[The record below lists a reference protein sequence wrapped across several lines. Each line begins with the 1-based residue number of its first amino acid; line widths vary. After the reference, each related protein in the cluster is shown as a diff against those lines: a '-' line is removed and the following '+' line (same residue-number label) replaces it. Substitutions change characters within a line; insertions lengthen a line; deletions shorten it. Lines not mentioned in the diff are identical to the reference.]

1 MRPGPARTR
10 RWRRRAAV
18 RAWSA
23 VLCSPAPPRRTGRR
37 AYDGPTTCQTS
48 GPRGRRRCAP
58 RRPRCPHGAD
68 RPVAARYPPG
78 RTADAGHRHDPRR
91 PRGVV
96 RRQLRRVG
104 RRSCVHGRPP
114 NGTDH
119 RRAVDRPRRP
129 NAAAHPGRRPGRSG
143 AQAGRRGGTARWTH
157 PRGCRSAYR
166 SRAGRLRARC
176 HGRPGGH
183 RLRARCRRRD
193 RRCVD
198 RRRGDRRCRG
208 HLDGRCHASRCSG
221 RRASRCLRG
230 GGGRRSHGCHDHH
243 DGDGHPAG
251 HRCGRRGADVR
262 PARRCHR
269 GRPDGRRHASWCSGR
284 RASRCLHGGGDR
296 HASHHHCRR
305 DPADRSRH
313 ASRCRLGR
321 HAEARPRASCRHRG
335 WSRCRV
341 NRRRHGH
348 RASHHHCGW
357 DRCRVNR
364 RRHGHRASHHHCGW
378 GRCRASRRGRRA
390 GGRLR
395 ASYRH
400 CDWDRCRA
408 SRRDR
413 RGEVR
418 LRASRCPRGGGRR
431 SANRC
436 RRRGHRGGAGRPLRY
451 HQRGRRGGGG
461 RRASRCLRAADR
473 CRCAAHVGRRRG
485 STCRACYRHGGRS
498 HRCLASR
505 RGRRHCGQVG
515 RRGRVAIRHA
525 SRRCDRATT
534 AAPNAHRPAQRRGTS
549 SRVRRHGYR
558 YRVDPRRGCRR
569 TDRPRVDHRPGLPG
583 RDHLPSNGFGRH
595 CRHADARLR
604 DRSHPPYSLH
614 KDTNL
619 RAGAAGARQRPPAC
633 GRENGGE
640 ANASPPLFRV

>member
-37 AYDGPTTCQTS
+37 ACDGPTTCQTS

-58 RRPRCPHGAD
+58 RRPRCPRRTG
-68 RPVAARYPPG
+68 RPVAARSLPG
-78 RTADAGHRHDPRR
+78 RTADAGHRRDPRR
-91 PRGVV
+91 ARGVV
-96 RRQLRRVG
+96 RPQLRRVG

-176 HGRPGGH
+176 HGRPGGR

-193 RRCVD
+193 RRCGD

-208 HLDGRCHASRCSG
+208 HLDGRCRASRCSG
-221 RRASRCLRG
+221 RRASRCL
-230 GGGRRSHGCHDHH
+230 HG
-243 DGDGHPAG
+243 A
-251 HRCGRRGADVR
+251 
-262 PARRCHR
+262 
-269 GRPDGRRHASWCSGR
+269 
-284 RASRCLHGGGDR
+284 GDR

-321 HAEARPRASCRHRG
+321 HAGARPRASCRHRG
-335 WSRCRV
+335 WS
-341 NRRRHGH
+341 
-348 RASHHHCGW
+348 
-357 DRCRVNR
+357 RCRVNR

-408 SRRDR
+408 SHRDR
-413 RGEVR
+413 HGEVR

-451 HQRGRRGGGG
+451 HHRGRRGGGG

-498 HRCLASR
+498 HRCPASR

-525 SRRCDRATT
+525 NRRCDRATT
-534 AAPNAHRPAQRRGTS
+534 AAPIAHRSAHRRGTN
-549 SRVRRHGYR
+549 SRDRRHGSR
-558 YRVDPRRGCRR
+558 YCGAPRRGCRR

-595 CRHADARLR
+595 CRHPDARLR